1 MRRVYSKLSKADKG
15 LIAARAVGN
24 SPRRSVRARRRVRTA
39 TGFSREKSKER
50 CMAGSN
56 FVGVDIGTTGARA
69 VRIDRDGRIVASA
82 TATYPLLVPRAGW
95 TEQEPEAWWS
105 AVASTLRDVARD
117 DPDAIAALGLTGQ
130 MHGAVFLDERG
141 ESIRPAILWN
151 DQRTADAAREIE
163 ETVGSERL
171 RRITGNRALTGFQA
185 PKILWLRERE
195 PQHFERVN
203 AVLLPKDYIRYRL
216 TQSFG
221 SDASDA
227 SGTLLFDLARRDWS
241 TEILTALDLPRA
253 WFATVAESPAVT
265 SAVSV
270 GGARETGLPAGLPV
284 VAGAGDNAAAAV
296 GSGVVRRGNGVIS
309 LGTSGVLLAHDD
321 VPHVDPSGALH
332 AFCAAVPGAYHL
344 MGVMLAAGGSLR
356 WYRDAFA
363 ADTPYDVLTA
373 EAADVE
379 PGAEG
384 VTFLPYLSGERT
396 PHMDPDAR
404 GAIVGLRLTH
414 GRGHITRAVLEGVA
428 FGLEDAAVRMRA
440 LGVDPAEF
448 VATGNGMS
456 SDLWRAIVGAAIGR
470 PLRRLLVDEGP
481 AFGAALL
488 AGVGAGAYPSVET
501 AADSVVRLAAAEAPS
516 PELVAAY
523 RERYG
528 AFARLYPALHEA
540 PPAVAV

>member
-1 MRRVYSKLSKADKG
+1 MRT
-15 LIAARAVGN
+15 I
-24 SPRRSVRARRRVRTA
+24 SPCRRARRDAGDVARFDRT
-39 TGFSREKSKER
+39 TGFLHARSKIAT
-50 CMAGSN
+50 CPASH
-56 FVGVDIGTTGARA
+56 FVGIDIGTTGARA
-69 VRIDRDGRIVASA
+69 VRIDRDGRVVASA
-82 TATYPLLVPRAGW
+82 TAPYPLLVPQAGW
-95 TEQEPEAWWS
+95 TEQEPRAWWD
-105 AVASTLRDVARD
+105 AVVATLHDVAGD
-117 DPDAIAALGLTGQ
+117 DADALAAVGLTGQ

-151 DQRTADAAREIE
+151 DQRTADAARHIE
-163 ETVGSERL
+163 AVVGSDRL

-185 PKILWLRERE
+185 PKIVWLRENE
-195 PQHFERVN
+195 PQHYARVS

-221 SDASDA
+221 TDASDA

-241 TEILTALDLPRA
+241 DEILGALDLPRA
-253 WFATVAESPAVT
+253 WFAAVAESPAIT
-265 SAVSV
+265 STVSV
-270 GGARETGLPAGLPV
+270 AGARETGLRAGLPV

-309 LGTSGVLLAHDD
+309 LGTSGVVLAHDD
-321 VPHVDPSGALH
+321 VAHVDPSGAIH

-356 WYRDAFA
+356 WYRDSLA
-363 ADTPYDVLTA
+363 AGASYDALTA
-373 EAADVE
+373 EAAGIE

-414 GRGHITRAVLEGVA
+414 GRPHITRAVLEGVA
-428 FGLEDAAVRMRA
+428 FGLADAAVRMRA

-456 SDLWRAIVGAAIGR
+456 SDVWRAIVSAAIGR

-488 AGVGAGAYPSVET
+488 AGVGAGAYPSVEA
-501 AADSVVRLAAAEAPS
+501 AADTVVHLAAEADVPP
-516 PELVAAY
+516 PELVASY
-523 RERYG
+523 RERYD
-528 AFARLYPALHEA
+528 AFTRLYPALHEPA
-540 PPAVAV
+540 PAVAI